1 MTFHTCKRLANISI
15 ALSLLQEQILC
26 LKNCWKQNNCCLV
39 QIYTYDSYGEK
50 IISLVKNKEQRTWFH
65 SFPPMFV
72 VKTELVEQVMKLGF
86 LNLAKK
92 ISLTSIS
99 KLTKDESH

>member
-1 MTFHTCKRLANISI
+1 MTFHTSKRLANISI
-15 ALSLLQEQILC
+15 VLSVLSLLLEQ
-26 LKNCWKQNNCCLV
+26 NCWKQNNCCLV

-50 IISLVKNKEQRTWFH
+50 NKLSRKEQRTWFH

-72 VKTELVEQVMKLGF
+72 VKTELLEQVMKLGF